1 MALAGPGSVRVALG
15 DVRELCPATVAPDSL
30 DLVLTDPPYP
40 RAFMECWRWLGDF
53 AEAALKP
60 GGTLAALSGQ
70 MWLGE
75 VLGLLEREGLHFRWM
90 VALHLPGASTRV
102 FHRRVGSQWKPCL
115 LFTKAG
121 GGPPRWLTTDVVKAP
136 PLANQPDGL
145 HHWGQGA
152 GAMDALA
159 SLLVEPGMAAC
170 DPFAGGGE
178 LALAAALAGAS
189 VLASDLE
196 AEHVATMRRTI
207 VAVTETETNRREQ
220 GALL

>member
-1 MALAGPGSVRVALG
+1 MAHA
-15 DVRELCPATVAPDSL
+15 DVRELCPSIVAPDSL

-53 AEAALKP
+53 AQAALKP

-75 VLGLLEREGLHFRWM
+75 VLAMLGREGLAYRWT
-90 VALHLPGASTRV
+90 VALNLPGASTRV
-102 FHRRVGSQWKPCL
+102 FHRRLGSRWKPCL

-121 GGPPRWLTTDVVKAP
+121 GEPPRWLGTDVATAP
-136 PLANQPDGL
+136 TLAAQADGF
-145 HHWGQGA
+145 HHWGQSA

-159 SLLVEPGMAAC
+159 SLLVEPGMVAC

-189 VLASDLE
+189 VLASDIE
-196 AEHVATMRRTI
+196 AEHVATMRASI
-207 VAVTETETNRREQ
+207 VNVAESETTRRRQ